1 MSGGSVSNQASE
13 RIISGERV
21 RLRAWQRRDTLAQEL
36 WPRYTE
42 PFNSLWNIPRSYK
55 FDDFSFGGWN
65 AQRFVWA
72 VDDRSSRLIG
82 RISLREVQ
90 PDRAGARLGISIAQ
104 PYVSQG
110 LGTEALRLFIDYY
123 FTTLGFAALKLDVA
137 AFNLRAVRCY
147 ERLGFHYVESE
158 WRSAGTD
165 PALRLLDDPRYSD
178 LVPFFRR
185 GRYETHVEF
194 YEMVLPSEVWLGHR

>member
-1 MSGGSVSNQASE
+1 MSNQASE
-13 RIISGERV
+13 RIIFGERV
-21 RLRAWQRRDTLAQEL
+21 CLRTWQRRDTLTQEL

-42 PFNSLWNIPRSYK
+42 PFNSLWNIPRAYT
-55 FDDFSFGGWN
+55 FDEFSFGGWN

-90 PDRAGARLGISIAQ
+90 PDRSSARLGISIAQ

-123 FTTLGFAALKLDVA
+123 FQTLGFAAMRLDVA

-158 WRSAGTD
+158 WRSAGND

-194 YEMVLPSEVWLGHR
+194 YEMVLSSAVWQGQQ

>member
-1 MSGGSVSNQASE
+1 MSGGRVINHARE
-13 RIISGERV
+13 HEIMGERV
-21 RLRAWQRRDTLAQEL
+21 RLRSWQRRDTLAHEL

-42 PFNSLWNIPRSYK
+42 PFNSLWNIPRAFG
-55 FDDFSFGGWN
+55 FDDISYGGWN

-72 VDDRSSRLIG
+72 VDDRSGRLIG

-90 PDRAGARLGISIAQ
+90 PDRSSARLGISIAQ

-123 FTTLGFAALKLDVA
+123 FTALDFAALRLDVA

-147 ERLGFHYVESE
+147 ERLGFQYVESE
-158 WRSAGTD
+158 WRSAGSD

-194 YEMVLPSEVWLGHR
+194 YEMILPRDVWLGRG